1 MVVTLAKLKFWLIR
15 PVVMVD
21 IISEVTLKAQP
32 NMIHLQYSVWV
43 EPYRISYL
51 CSGREGRG
59 LHFPVVLQLFPPYSL
74 QNLALLNLSLSS
86 FHKEGLISDFSPLFE
101 YLNYSVHS
109 KQPQKY
115 IYFLSILVE
124 IVARGPLVTFLIL
137 LYWCPSWKYH
147 IDHLCNKTSSSTY
160 V

>member
-1 MVVTLAKLKFWLIR
+1 MVVTLAKFDKASCYGWYNLRGYFEGTAQHDTSTVQR
-15 PVVMVD
+15 VV
-21 IISEVTLKAQP
+21 EL
-32 NMIHLQYSVWV
+32 
-43 EPYRISYL
+43 YRISCL

-86 FHKEGLISDFSPLFE
+86 FYKKGLISDFSPLFE

-124 IVARGPLVTFLIL
+124 IVARGPGNPL
-137 LYWCPSWKYH
+137 
-147 IDHLCNKTSSSTY
+147 N
-160 V
+160 